1 MGFKDLFI
9 EREPEEATLGFVP
22 EMLAPMEEINA
33 QIPDEQTTDF
43 IGDVYEQNNL
53 ADFSKSIFKVEKLA
67 ETLPAEMPRETKRQ
81 TVLSIMNTMEL
92 LIDEVLD
99 DGITRAQTIE
109 ATQNQVIN
117 SLENDIR
124 NSEET
129 IESLKVQIEELQ
141 KDISMK
147 RAQEASIK
155 EVSTKEIDRITS
167 LVNFL
172 GEGNE
177 KQ

>member
-9 EREPEEATLGFVP
+9 EREPEEVTPGFVP
-22 EMLAPMEEINA
+22 EMPMVSEDICA
-33 QIPDEQTTDF
+33 QVPDDQTTDF

-67 ETLPAEMPRETKRQ
+67 GTLPAEMPNDTKRQ
-81 TVLSIMNTMEL
+81 TVLSIMTTMEL
-92 LIDEVLD
+92 SVDEVLN
-99 DGITRAQTIE
+99 DGITRVKTIE
-109 ATQNQVIN
+109 AAQNGIID
-117 SLENDIR
+117 SLDHDIQT
-124 NSEET
+124 NEET

-147 RAQEASIK
+147 KAQEASIK
-155 EVSTKEIDRITS
+155 DVSTKEIDRITS

-172 GEGNE
+172 GEE
-177 KQ
+177 KLK